1 MTTPEPRASQHPERR
16 HSERRHPEARQPEAR
31 HPGRRR
37 PPEQPPEPPLL
48 TLHAAVVLVAAV
60 LVGFTAGGLSHLGGV
75 PAALAVLAGLGAAG
89 GAVPVLRG
97 LIR

>member
-1 MTTPEPRASQHPERR
+1 MTTPEARAPQPPEPQPPEPRPLERR
-16 HSERRHPEARQPEAR
+16 A
-31 HPGRRR
+31 
-37 PPEQPPEPPLL
+37 PEQRPVEPPLL
-48 TLHAAVVLVAAV
+48 TLHAAVV

-75 PAALAVLAGLGAAG
+75 PGALAVLAGLGAGG